1 MWLEKTSTRGVMK
14 KVSNSLRTQDVKKGK
29 VNGPAS
35 FTSILRHAT

>member
-14 KVSNSLRTQDVKKGK
+14 KVSNSLRTWDVKKERLK
-29 VNGPAS
+29 EPAS